1 MPIHS
6 RWITVGVATGLLA
19 LIGASLLHA
28 QQQPQQRRD
37 TLQTGAVTQADT
49 ALKAKPGLQTGPAM
63 GDTLRPTRQ
72 DTTPAPPENVN
83 KAAPGTQTGRR
94 AADSGKAKWKKPRTG
109 ADSIRA
115 GRDSTHQ

>member
-1 MPIHS
+1 MPIPS

-83 KAAPGTQTGRR
+83 KAAPGTQTGQT
-94 AADSGKAKWKKPRTG
+94 AADSARVK
-109 ADSIRA
+109 
-115 GRDSTHQ
+115 RDSTHQ

>member
-1 MPIHS
+1 MSIHS

-19 LIGASLLHA
+19 LMGASLLHA

-63 GDTLRPTRQ
+63 GDTLRPVRQ
-72 DTTPAPPENVN
+72 DTTLPG
-83 KAAPGTQTGRR
+83 KALKPGQT
-94 AADSGKAKWKKPRTG
+94 AADSARVK
-109 ADSIRA
+109 
-115 GRDSTHQ
+115 RDSTHQ